1 MEEGQELRR
10 SPREG
15 GHGFMMGVELLLGLA
30 LGAASVAT
38 LVALLIV
45 FLQEMRL
52 EGERRER
59 GAMVAEAIASGTVG
73 GASAG
78 GVENLLRRY
87 EISGVATEA
96 VLLDSAQAAYFVPP
110 SGTRGDWFVRT
121 AEDGVSVAVMVPPVE
136 RGASGFL
143 MVILAAMAAGLLV
156 LALFSPAYVARNL
169 TGPLKALLAD
179 AGRSG
184 AGDSRSAISAGASFS
199 RLVEMLARRDDELD
213 SLRARAERR
222 ADIAEAG
229 ASAITAA
236 IHSPV
241 FALDGGGCLV
251 AFNSA
256 AGALFGIRQEDV
268 GLGFP
273 GDRTGFGATVARIV
287 GRRTDTGGG
296 PDFEEFEHSEGEPG
310 RERVYAV
317 SISRSADGMLA
328 VLATDITRLRALE
341 RRLAEE
347 AVFAGLGTASAG
359 IAHEMGNTLCALSGF
374 IDLLARGRTDGRT
387 EGLISEARAE
397 VESALRMI
405 DSFKMLSRIQG
416 DGLARLETAAIERAA
431 ASWCGQISGP
441 VSVGGD
447 GVRDGLVSVD
457 PDLLERAVVNLLRNA
472 READPSGRIELALS
486 DCGGRLSISVSD
498 RGPGLPEDPSGVLQP
513 FFSTKKNQ
521 GHMGMGLT
529 IARRIAVAAG
539 GDLTARNR
547 GGGGAVFEITLPLLE
562 DRG

>member
-1 MEEGQELRR
+1 MEEGRKLRR
-10 SPREG
+10 SLREG

-78 GVENLLRRY
+78 EVENLLRRY

-96 VLLDSAQAAYFVPP
+96 LLLDSAQAASFVPP

-121 AEDGVSVAVMVPPVE
+121 AEDGVSVAVRVPPVE
-136 RGASGFL
+136 LGASGFL
-143 MVILAAMAAGLLV
+143 MAILAAMAAGLLV

-184 AGDSRSAISAGASFS
+184 AGDSSSAISAGASFS
-199 RLVEMLARRDDELD
+199 RLVEMLARRDEELD

-256 AGALFGIRQEDV
+256 AGALFGIRQDDIGMV
-268 GLGFP
+268 FP
-273 GDRTGFGATVARIV
+273 GDRTGFGAKVARII

-310 RERVYAV
+310 RERVFAV

-416 DGLARLETAAIERAA
+416 DGRARLETGAIERAA

-441 VSVGGD
+441 VSIGD
-447 GVRDGLVSVD
+447 GVRDGRVAVD
-457 PDLLERAVVNLLRNA
+457 PELLERAVVNLLRNA
-472 READPSGRIELALS
+472 READPAGCIELALS
-486 DCGGRLSISVSD
+486 DCGENLSISVSD

-513 FFSTKKNQ
+513 FFSTKKDQ

-539 GDLTARNR
+539 GELTARNR
-547 GGGGAVFEITLPLLE
+547 DGGGAVFEITLPILE